1 MNNND
6 AGSRG
11 NVMLKHDNIIKISN
25 LNEKEIWPY
34 VSRSEVGLL
43 RCNEPQPGIFVAESP
58 NVIERAINA
67 GYEPVS
73 FLIEEKYLDGSI
85 RDGMVRFELI
95 ERFSDVPVYTA
106 CGEVLKDLIG
116 YKLTRGMLAAFKRK
130 RLMTL
135 SEIIKG
141 KRRIAVLENIVNPTN
156 IGAIF
161 RSAAALKMDAVILS
175 YGCSD
180 PLYKRASRVA
190 MGNVFLVPWTI
201 MDKDMWPDEGMKIL
215 RSEGFKTAAMA
226 LCNDSVSI
234 ADKNLHQEEKLALI
248 LGTEGSGLL
257 DETIK
262 QCDYTVKIPMA
273 DGVDSLNVAAAAA
286 VAFWELA

>member
-1 MNNND
+1 
-6 AGSRG
+6 
-11 NVMLKHDNIIKISN
+11 MLKHDNIIKISN

-141 KRRIAVLENIVNPTN
+141 KRRIAVLEEIVNPTN

-190 MGNVFLVPWTI
+190 MGNVFLLPWTI
-201 MDKDMWPDEGMKIL
+201 MDKGMWPDEGMKIL

-257 DETIK
+257 GETIK

>member
-1 MNNND
+1 
-6 AGSRG
+6 
-11 NVMLKHDNIIKISN
+11 MLKHDNIIKISN

-95 ERFSDVPVYTA
+95 ERFPDVPVYTA

-262 QCDYTVKIPMA
+262 QCDHTVKIPMA

>member
-1 MNNND
+1 
-6 AGSRG
+6 
-11 NVMLKHDNIIKISN
+11 MLKHDNIIKISN

-106 CGEVLKDLIG
+106 CVEVLKDLIG

-141 KRRIAVLENIVNPTN
+141 KRRIAVLEEIVNPTN

-190 MGNVFLVPWTI
+190 MGNVFLLPWTI

-234 ADKNLHQEEKLALI
+234 ADKTLHQEEKLALI

>member
-1 MNNND
+1 
-6 AGSRG
+6 
-11 NVMLKHDNIIKISN
+11 MLKHDNIIKISN

-73 FLIEEKYLDGSI
+73 FLIEEKYLDGGI

-95 ERFSDVPVYTA
+95 EKFPDVPVYTA

-141 KRRIAVLENIVNPTN
+141 KRRIAVLEDIVNPTN

-201 MDKDMWPDEGMKIL
+201 MDKGMWPDEGMKIL

-226 LCNDSVSI
+226 LYNDSVSI

-262 QCDYTVKIPMA
+262 QCDYTVIIPMA

>member
-1 MNNND
+1 
-6 AGSRG
+6 
-11 NVMLKHDNIIKISN
+11 MLKHDNIIKISN

-73 FLIEEKYLDGSI
+73 FLTEEKYLDGSI

-95 ERFSDVPVYTA
+95 ERFPDVPVYTA

-130 RLMTL
+130 RLMTI

-141 KRRIAVLENIVNPTN
+141 KRRIAVLEDIVNPTN
-156 IGAIF
+156 LGAIF

-190 MGNVFLVPWTI
+190 MGNVFLLPWTI

>member
-1 MNNND
+1 
-6 AGSRG
+6 
-11 NVMLKHDNIIKISN
+11 MLKHDNIIKISN

-95 ERFSDVPVYTA
+95 ERFPDVPVYTA

-141 KRRIAVLENIVNPTN
+141 KRRIAVLEDIVNPTN

-215 RSEGFKTAAMA
+215 RSEGFKTSAMA

-257 DETIK
+257 DKTIK

>member
-1 MNNND
+1 
-6 AGSRG
+6 
-11 NVMLKHDNIIKISN
+11 MLKHDNIIKISN

-95 ERFSDVPVYTA
+95 ERFPDVPVYTA

-141 KRRIAVLENIVNPTN
+141 KRRIAVLEEIVNPTN

-215 RSEGFKTAAMA
+215 KSEGFKTAAMA

-234 ADKNLHQEEKLALI
+234 ADKNLPQEEKLALI

>member
-1 MNNND
+1 
-6 AGSRG
+6 
-11 NVMLKHDNIIKISN
+11 MLKHDNIIKISN

-141 KRRIAVLENIVNPTN
+141 KRRIAVLEDIVNPTN

-215 RSEGFKTAAMA
+215 RSEGFKTAAME

-273 DGVDSLNVAAAAA
+273 DGVDSLNVAAAA

>member
-1 MNNND
+1 
-6 AGSRG
+6 
-11 NVMLKHDNIIKISN
+11 MLKHDNIIKISN

-116 YKLTRGMLAAFKRK
+116 Y
-130 RLMTL
+130 
-135 SEIIKG
+135 
-141 KRRIAVLENIVNPTN
+141 
-156 IGAIF
+156 
-161 RSAAALKMDAVILS
+161 
-175 YGCSD
+175 
-180 PLYKRASRVA
+180 
-190 MGNVFLVPWTI
+190 
-201 MDKDMWPDEGMKIL
+201 
-215 RSEGFKTAAMA
+215 
-226 LCNDSVSI
+226 
-234 ADKNLHQEEKLALI
+234 
-248 LGTEGSGLL
+248 
-257 DETIK
+257 
-262 QCDYTVKIPMA
+262 
-273 DGVDSLNVAAAAA
+273 
-286 VAFWELA
+286 

>member
-1 MNNND
+1 
-6 AGSRG
+6 
-11 NVMLKHDNIIKISN
+11 MLKHDNIIKISN

-43 RCNEPQPGIFVAESP
+43 RCNEPQPGVFVAESP

-95 ERFSDVPVYTA
+95 ERFPDVPVYTA

-130 RLMTL
+130 RLMPL

-141 KRRIAVLENIVNPTN
+141 KRRIAVLEDIVNPTN

-201 MDKDMWPDEGMKIL
+201 MDKGMWPDEGMKIL

-286 VAFWELA
+286 VAFWELT

>member
-1 MNNND
+1 
-6 AGSRG
+6 
-11 NVMLKHDNIIKISN
+11 MLKHDNIIKISN

-130 RLMTL
+130 RLMML

-141 KRRIAVLENIVNPTN
+141 KRRIAVLEDIVNPTN
-156 IGAIF
+156 LGAIF

-201 MDKDMWPDEGMKIL
+201 MDKGMWPDEGMKIL

-273 DGVDSLNVAAAAA
+273 DGVDSLNVAAAAT

>member
-1 MNNND
+1 
-6 AGSRG
+6 
-11 NVMLKHDNIIKISN
+11 MLKHDNIIKISN

-73 FLIEEKYLDGSI
+73 FLIEEKYLDVSI

-130 RLMTL
+130 RLMAL

-234 ADKNLHQEEKLALI
+234 ADKNLHQEAKLALI

>member
-1 MNNND
+1 
-6 AGSRG
+6 
-11 NVMLKHDNIIKISN
+11 MLKHDNIIKISN

-95 ERFSDVPVYTA
+95 ERFPDVPVYTA

-141 KRRIAVLENIVNPTN
+141 KRRIAVLEEIVNPTN

-190 MGNVFLVPWTI
+190 MGNVFLLPWTI

>member
-1 MNNND
+1 
-6 AGSRG
+6 
-11 NVMLKHDNIIKISN
+11 MLKHDNIIKISN

-73 FLIEEKYLDGSI
+73 FLIEEKYLDGGI

-95 ERFSDVPVYTA
+95 EKFPDVPVYTA

-135 SEIIKG
+135 SEIIKV
-141 KRRIAVLENIVNPTN
+141 KRRIAVLEDIVNPKN

-201 MDKDMWPDEGMKIL
+201 MDKGMWPDEGMKIL

-226 LCNDSVSI
+226 LYNDSVSI

>member
-1 MNNND
+1 
-6 AGSRG
+6 
-11 NVMLKHDNIIKISN
+11 MLKHDNIIKISN

-95 ERFSDVPVYTA
+95 EKFPDVPVYTA
-106 CGEVLKDLIG
+106 CGEVLKELIG

-141 KRRIAVLENIVNPTN
+141 KRRIAVLEDIVNPTN
-156 IGAIF
+156 LGAIF

-190 MGNVFLVPWTI
+190 MGNVFLLPWTI
-201 MDKDMWPDEGMKIL
+201 MDKGMWPDEGMKIL

>member
-1 MNNND
+1 
-6 AGSRG
+6 
-11 NVMLKHDNIIKISN
+11 MLKHDNIIKIFN

-130 RLMTL
+130 RLMPL

-141 KRRIAVLENIVNPTN
+141 KRRIAVLEDIVNPTN

-201 MDKDMWPDEGMKIL
+201 MDKGMWPDEGMKIL

>member
-1 MNNND
+1 
-6 AGSRG
+6 
-11 NVMLKHDNIIKISN
+11 MLKHDNIIKISN

-67 GYEPVS
+67 EYEPVS

-95 ERFSDVPVYTA
+95 ERFPDVPVYTA

-130 RLMTL
+130 RLMPL

-141 KRRIAVLENIVNPTN
+141 KRRIAVLEDIVNPTN

-201 MDKDMWPDEGMKIL
+201 MDKGMWPDEGMKIL

>member
-1 MNNND
+1 
-6 AGSRG
+6 
-11 NVMLKHDNIIKISN
+11 MLKHDNIIKISN

-95 ERFSDVPVYTA
+95 ERFPDVPVYTA

-130 RLMTL
+130 RLMPL

-141 KRRIAVLENIVNPTN
+141 KRRIAVLEDIVNPTN

-161 RSAAALKMDAVILS
+161 RSAVALKMDAVILS

-201 MDKDMWPDEGMKIL
+201 MDKGMWPDEGMKIL

>member
-1 MNNND
+1 
-6 AGSRG
+6 
-11 NVMLKHDNIIKISN
+11 MLKHDNIIKISN

-141 KRRIAVLENIVNPTN
+141 KRRIAVLEEIVNPTN

-190 MGNVFLVPWTI
+190 MGNVFLLPWTI
-201 MDKDMWPDEGMKIL
+201 MDKGMWPDEGMKIL

>member
-1 MNNND
+1 
-6 AGSRG
+6 
-11 NVMLKHDNIIKISN
+11 MLKHDNIIKISN

-141 KRRIAVLENIVNPTN
+141 KRRIAVLEEIVNPTN

>member
-1 MNNND
+1 
-6 AGSRG
+6 
-11 NVMLKHDNIIKISN
+11 MLKHDNIIKISN

-141 KRRIAVLENIVNPTN
+141 KRRIAVLEDIVNPTN

-201 MDKDMWPDEGMKIL
+201 MDKGMWPDEGMKIL

-234 ADKNLHQEEKLALI
+234 ADKNLHQEEMLALI

>member
-1 MNNND
+1 
-6 AGSRG
+6 
-11 NVMLKHDNIIKISN
+11 MLKHDNIIKISN

-95 ERFSDVPVYTA
+95 ERFPDVPVYTA

-116 YKLTRGMLAAFKRK
+116 YRLTRGMLAAFKRK

-141 KRRIAVLENIVNPTN
+141 KRRIAVLEDIVNPTN

-190 MGNVFLVPWTI
+190 MGNVFLLPWTI

>member
-1 MNNND
+1 
-6 AGSRG
+6 
-11 NVMLKHDNIIKISN
+11 MLKHDNIIKISN

-95 ERFSDVPVYTA
+95 ERFPDVPVYTA

-141 KRRIAVLENIVNPTN
+141 KRRIAVLEDIVNPTN
-156 IGAIF
+156 LGAIF

-201 MDKDMWPDEGMKIL
+201 MDKGMWPDEGMKIL

>member
-1 MNNND
+1 
-6 AGSRG
+6 
-11 NVMLKHDNIIKISN
+11 MLKHDNIIKISN

-130 RLMTL
+130 RLMPL

-141 KRRIAVLENIVNPTN
+141 KRRIAVLEDIVNPTN

-257 DETIK
+257 DKTIK

>member
-1 MNNND
+1 
-6 AGSRG
+6 
-11 NVMLKHDNIIKISN
+11 MLKHDNIIKISN

-95 ERFSDVPVYTA
+95 ERFPDVPVYTA

-130 RLMTL
+130 RLMTI

-141 KRRIAVLENIVNPTN
+141 KRRIAVLEDIVNPTN
-156 IGAIF
+156 LGAIF

-190 MGNVFLVPWTI
+190 MGNVFLLPWTI

>member
-1 MNNND
+1 
-6 AGSRG
+6 
-11 NVMLKHDNIIKISN
+11 MLKHDNIIKISN

-130 RLMTL
+130 RLMPL

-141 KRRIAVLENIVNPTN
+141 KRRIAVLEDIVNPTN

-201 MDKDMWPDEGMKIL
+201 MDKGMWPDEGMKIL

>member
-1 MNNND
+1 
-6 AGSRG
+6 
-11 NVMLKHDNIIKISN
+11 MLKHDNIIKISN

-141 KRRIAVLENIVNPTN
+141 KRRIAVLEEIVNPTN

-234 ADKNLHQEEKLALI
+234 ADKNLHQEEKLALV

>member
-1 MNNND
+1 
-6 AGSRG
+6 
-11 NVMLKHDNIIKISN
+11 MLKHDNIIKISN

-130 RLMTL
+130 RLIPL

-234 ADKNLHQEEKLALI
+234 ADKNLHQEERLALI

>member
-1 MNNND
+1 
-6 AGSRG
+6 
-11 NVMLKHDNIIKISN
+11 MLKHDNIIKISN

-95 ERFSDVPVYTA
+95 ERFPDVPVYTA

-130 RLMTL
+130 RLMSL

-141 KRRIAVLENIVNPTN
+141 KRRIAVLEDIVNPTN

-190 MGNVFLVPWTI
+190 MGNVFLLPWTI
-201 MDKDMWPDEGMKIL
+201 MDKGMWPDEGMKIL

>member
-1 MNNND
+1 
-6 AGSRG
+6 
-11 NVMLKHDNIIKISN
+11 MLKHDNIIKISN

-34 VSRSEVGLL
+34 VSRSEIKLL
-43 RCNEPQPGIFVAESP
+43 RCNEPKPGIFVAESP

-85 RDGMVRFELI
+85 RDGMVRFELL
-95 ERFSDVPVYTA
+95 EKFTDVPVYTA

-116 YKLTRGMLAAFKRK
+116 YNLTRGMLAVFKRQ
-130 RLMTL
+130 RLMPL
-135 SEIIKG
+135 SQIIKG
-141 KRRIAVLENIVNPTN
+141 KRRIAVLEDVVNPTN
-156 IGAIF
+156 VGTIF

-215 RSEGFKTAAMA
+215 KAEGFKTAAMA

-234 ADKNLHQEEKLALI
+234 DDEKLHQEQKLALI

>member
-1 MNNND
+1 
-6 AGSRG
+6 
-11 NVMLKHDNIIKISN
+11 MLKHDNIIKISN

-95 ERFSDVPVYTA
+95 ERFPDVPVYTA

-141 KRRIAVLENIVNPTN
+141 KRRIAVLEEIVNPTN

-175 YGCSD
+175 YDCSD

-190 MGNVFLVPWTI
+190 MGNVFLLPWTI

>member
-1 MNNND
+1 
-6 AGSRG
+6 
-11 NVMLKHDNIIKISN
+11 MLKHDNIIKISN

-34 VSRSEVGLL
+34 VIRSEVGLL

-95 ERFSDVPVYTA
+95 EKFPDVPVYTA

-141 KRRIAVLENIVNPTN
+141 KRRIAVLEDIVNPTN

-190 MGNVFLVPWTI
+190 MGNVFLLPWTI

>member
-1 MNNND
+1 
-6 AGSRG
+6 
-11 NVMLKHDNIIKISN
+11 MLKHDNIIKISN

-73 FLIEEKYLDGSI
+73 FLIEQKYLDGSI

-95 ERFSDVPVYTA
+95 ERFPDVPVYTA

-130 RLMTL
+130 RLMPL

-141 KRRIAVLENIVNPTN
+141 KRRIAVLEDIVNPTN

-201 MDKDMWPDEGMKIL
+201 MDKGMWPDEGMKIL

>member
-1 MNNND
+1 
-6 AGSRG
+6 
-11 NVMLKHDNIIKISN
+11 MLKHDNIIKISN

-95 ERFSDVPVYTA
+95 ERFPDVPVYTA

-116 YKLTRGMLAAFKRK
+116 YKLKRGMLAAFKRK

-141 KRRIAVLENIVNPTN
+141 KRRIAVLEDIVNPTN

-190 MGNVFLVPWTI
+190 MGNVFLLPWTI

-215 RSEGFKTAAMA
+215 RSECFKTAAMA

>member
-1 MNNND
+1 
-6 AGSRG
+6 
-11 NVMLKHDNIIKISN
+11 MLKHDNIIKISN

-95 ERFSDVPVYTA
+95 ERFPDVPVYTA

-116 YKLTRGMLAAFKRK
+116 YRLTRGMLAAFKRK
-130 RLMTL
+130 RLMPL

-141 KRRIAVLENIVNPTN
+141 KRRIAVLEDIVNPTN

>member
-1 MNNND
+1 
-6 AGSRG
+6 
-11 NVMLKHDNIIKISN
+11 MLKHDNIIKISN

-130 RLMTL
+130 RLMPL

-234 ADKNLHQEEKLALI
+234 ADKNLHQEERLALI

>member
-1 MNNND
+1 
-6 AGSRG
+6 
-11 NVMLKHDNIIKISN
+11 MLKHDNIIKISN

-95 ERFSDVPVYTA
+95 ERFPDVPVYTA

-141 KRRIAVLENIVNPTN
+141 KRRIAVLEEIVNPTN

-201 MDKDMWPDEGMKIL
+201 MDKGMWPDEGMKIL

>member
-1 MNNND
+1 
-6 AGSRG
+6 
-11 NVMLKHDNIIKISN
+11 MLKHDNIIKISN

-130 RLMTL
+130 RLMPL

-141 KRRIAVLENIVNPTN
+141 KRRIAVLEDIVNPTN

-234 ADKNLHQEEKLALI
+234 ADKNLHQEERLALI

>member
-1 MNNND
+1 
-6 AGSRG
+6 
-11 NVMLKHDNIIKISN
+11 MLKHDNIIKISN

-130 RLMTL
+130 RLIPL

>member
-1 MNNND
+1 
-6 AGSRG
+6 
-11 NVMLKHDNIIKISN
+11 MLKHDNIIKISN

-95 ERFSDVPVYTA
+95 ERFPDVPVYTA

-141 KRRIAVLENIVNPTN
+141 KRRIAVLEDIVNPTN

-190 MGNVFLVPWTI
+190 MGNVFLLPWTI

-234 ADKNLHQEEKLALI
+234 ADKNLHQEEKLALV